1 MTQPP
6 TSHLATALASDSVIY
21 SDIARVVSLRII
33 IIIII
38 IIIIYKIDTMC
49 TPIMDNLYTSV

>member
-38 IIIIYKIDTMC
+38 IIIYKIDTMC